1 MAVTTVSTPGLAWIA
16 TTLAPCAASLIL
28 EVRLHTIEKLFQSL
42 AERRVK
48 KFAGAG
54 AHGGNNCFDPR
65 IGMDRNYLGS
75 LRGVLDPRNQ
85 PAPGFQLV
93 RYFDQ
98 HDIGFG
104 LRDLNDAPVLFVG
117 LVDIGNHPEWKV
129 AQYGIDLRPQVV
141 RPDQYA
147 NR

>member
-75 LRGVLDPRNQ
+75 LRGVLDPRSQ
-85 PAPGFQLV
+85 AAYDRETLSVPRRAA
-93 RYFDQ
+93 REE
-98 HDIGFG
+98 I
-104 LRDLNDAPVLFVG
+104 RRRRRA
-117 LVDIGNHPEWKV
+117 W
-129 AQYGIDLRPQVV
+129 R
-141 RPDQYA
+141 
-147 NR
+147 